1 MFRRLFFLTFLTLA
15 AIPVVRAE
23 DPVVTA
29 VLTRSETE
37 VGRPVQIQIKVT
49 GDSNATPP
57 NDISVDGLEIH
68 FGGESQLV
76 ETRNFHFSYSVV
88 YSYTVLPL
96 KAGTFTIPP
105 QAVRTSSGEVRTPAL
120 TLNVSP
126 NDDAS
131 ASGRGRTGAGGAI
144 DERKIVF
151 AELVLP
157 KTSAYV
163 GEIVPAEIRI
173 GYNSRIRSGPLEP
186 PHIGGQGFT
195 TQPLSQPKQSLENV
209 GGSQYN
215 VLTYKTAISA
225 ARSGKLEIGPVEAKA
240 VAAIPRRSSGG
251 NRSPFDVF
259 GMNDPFSDPFFNDPF
274 AGALEQRQ
282 LDVKSQPVNLEV
294 KPLPPHAPA
303 SFAGAVGI
311 FNLSTEVN
319 PKKAQVGDPFTVT
332 AKISGRGNFDLV
344 TAPTVQEDRGWHAY
358 PPSANFKEDDDV
370 GLSGN
375 KTFEMV
381 LTPNENKTAIPALTF
396 TYFDP
401 LKESYVTLKGDNLP
415 VVVEGAIPSTPAPVV
430 ANAFSSAPPLAH
442 PTAAPQ
448 ANDILYQLTDSPHWK
463 QSFAPLYLQPV
474 FWTVQTVPLLG
485 LIGFFGWKTRQR
497 RLANREGQKRA
508 AWEQET
514 ADLQKRLRRGDE
526 PADRYFAGALRMLQ
540 LKTALARRVEPNNV
554 DAETA
559 VAAFQLD
566 AEKQERV
573 RELFRRSDEVRY
585 SGGQNGNGAIDEQTR
600 REVMGLI
607 EGLS

>member
-1 MFRRLFFLTFLTLA
+1 MFRRLFFLGLLTLA
-15 AIPVVRAE
+15 ATPVVRAE
-23 DPVVTA
+23 TPTVTA
-29 VLTRSETE
+29 VLTRSETI
-37 VGRPVQIQIKVT
+37 VGRPVQLQIKVS
-49 GDSNATPP
+49 GDSNATRP
-57 NDISVDGLEIH
+57 NDISLDGLEIH

-105 QAVRTSSGEVRTPAL
+105 QAVRTSNGEIRTPAL

-126 NDDAS
+126 NDGAS
-131 ASGRGRTGAGGAI
+131 ASGRGRNGASSAI

-151 AELVLP
+151 AELVIP

-163 GEIVPAEIRI
+163 GEVVPVEVRI

-186 PHIGGQGFT
+186 PHISGQGFT
-195 TQPLSQPKQSLENV
+195 TQPLSPPQQSVENV

-240 VAAIPRRSSGG
+240 VAAVPRRSSGSQ
-251 NRSPFDVF
+251 SPFDVF

-294 KPLPPHAPA
+294 KPLPPNAPA

-311 FNLSTEVN
+311 FNLTTEVN
-319 PKKAQVGDPFTVT
+319 PKTAQVGDPFTVT
-332 AKISGRGNFDLV
+332 ARISGRGNFDRV
-344 TAPTVQEDRGWHAY
+344 TAPTVEEDRGWHAY
-358 PPSANFKEDDDV
+358 PPSANFKADDDV
-370 GLSGN
+370 GLSGS
-375 KTFEMV
+375 KTFEIV
-381 LTPNENKTAIPALTF
+381 LTPNENKTAIPPLAF

-401 LKESYVTLKGDNLP
+401 LKESYVTLKGEKLP
-415 VVVEGAIPSTPAPVV
+415 VVVEGAIPSTPAP
-430 ANAFSSAPPLAH
+430 AIASASLPPPLAR
-442 PTAAPQ
+442 PTPAAQ

-463 QSFAPLYLQPV
+463 RSFAPLYLQPV
-474 FWTVQTVPLLG
+474 FWTSQAVPLLG

-497 RLANREGQKRA
+497 RLANREGQRRA

-514 ADLQKRLRRGDE
+514 ADLQKKLRRGDE
-526 PADRYFAGALRMLQ
+526 PAERYFAGALRMVQ

-585 SGGQNGNGAIDEQTR
+585 SGGHNGHGAIDEQTR
-600 REVMGLI
+600 REVMDLI
-607 EGLS
+607 ENLS